1 MQYRDYL
8 RTRLKGLIPDKAA
21 LPDGFH
27 LVGHVALLHL
37 DSSLLDYA
45 HLIGSAT
52 LGYDGRIKSV
62 AVRSGPTEGVLRIPT
77 YVLVA
82 GEPNTVT
89 THVEGGVKYRLD
101 PLIVTFSGGNRCE
114 RIRLRSVVSP
124 GEIVVD
130 MFACVGQFALPIA
143 TGKSSQVFA
152 IEINPVAYGYLLEN
166 IRLNRVENKVV
177 ALLGDCR
184 EVHPSRVADR
194 VVMGYLHNTL
204 LYLPAAL
211 ETLSAKGGIIHM
223 HMAAP
228 TSEAA
233 SIESGISYEARH
245 SGFMTQTV
253 VRRIKSYSPGVNH
266 MVFDIR
272 ATPD

>member
-8 RTRLKGLIPDKAA
+8 RTRLKGLIPDGAA
-21 LPDGFH
+21 LPNGFN

-37 DSSLLDYA
+37 DSSLSEFA

-52 LGYDGRIKSV
+52 LGYDWRIRSV
-62 AVRSGPTEGVLRIPT
+62 AVRLGPTEGVFRIPA
-77 YVLVA
+77 YAVVA
-82 GEPNTVT
+82 GEPNTLT
-89 THVEGGVKYRLD
+89 THIEGGVKYRFD
-101 PLIVTFSGGNRCE
+101 PLVVTFSGGNRRE
-114 RIRLRSVVSP
+114 RIRLRSAVSP

-143 TGKSSQVFA
+143 AGKSSQVFA
-152 IEINPVAYGYLLEN
+152 IEVNPVAYGYLLDN
-166 IRLNRVENKVV
+166 IRLNKVENKVV

-184 EVHPSRVADR
+184 EVHPSRMADR

-228 TSEAA
+228 TSETVSIA
-233 SIESGISYEARH
+233 SRIGSEAH
-245 SGFMTQTV
+245 HNGFMTQTI
-253 VRRIKSYSPGVNH
+253 VRRIKTYSPGVEH

-272 ATPD
+272 ATPE